1 MLQAEAR
8 TVSRRIGPFGTGARV
23 VVGVALLV
31 LALVDGPAGFIGRL
45 EVYEV
50 VLGLVVFPGVM
61 VGIGRLAARYGNGPL
76 RLTSLVW
83 LAANCAVIIALF
95 LFPYTGGAAALFYG
109 VSLLVGAGLGMPHCE
124 ATVLS
129 NLLLGREDEIGCPC
143 FTPIDAMERAVHSGR
158 QHA

>member
-1 MLQAEAR
+1 MSRRETTTAN
-8 TVSRRIGPFGTGARV
+8 RRIGPVGTGARM

-31 LALVDGPAGFIGRL
+31 LALADGPAGFIGRL
-45 EVYEV
+45 EVYEM

-61 VGIGRLAARYGNGPL
+61 VGIGALAARYGNGPL
-76 RLTSLVW
+76 RLTSPAW
-83 LAANCAVIIALF
+83 LAVNCAVIIALF
-95 LFPYTGGAAALFYG
+95 LFPYTAGAAALFYG

-129 NLLLGREDEIGCPC
+129 NLILRRDDEIGCPC
-143 FTPIDAMERAVHSGR
+143 FTPIDAMERAVRNSR